1 MSQLSE
7 KELSVLNDLL
17 TAEDLLIK
25 KFQML
30 AEHTEDQEISAKFT
44 EISQKHQGHFK
55 SLYAQLRC
63 V

>member
-17 TAEDLLIK
+17 TEEDLLIK

-30 AEHTEDQEISAKFT
+30 AEHTDQEISAKFT
-44 EISQKHQGHFK
+44 EISQKHQGHFN
-55 SLYAQLRC
+55 SLYAQLS
-63 V
+63 

>member
-17 TAEDLLIK
+17 TEEDLLIK

-44 EISQKHQGHFK
+44 EISQKHQG
-55 SLYAQLRC
+55 QLS
-63 V
+63 